1 MAETVKKTTA
11 KNPKAKAAKEPKAPT
26 EAKAPKAAKAV
37 SKANG
42 AAAAAKTSPSEK
54 SKSNLAEMPI
64 PRERIEELARKFWAE
79 RGYTDGHH
87 EEDWYRAERELRG
100 MAS

>member
-1 MAETVKKTTA
+1 MTETVKKTTA
-11 KNPKAKAAKEPKAPT
+11 KTTK
-26 EAKAPKAAKAV
+26 AKAPKAPKASSNLGKV
-37 SKANG
+37 
-42 AAAAAKTSPSEK
+42 AAAAETRATGKADGKVT
-54 SKSNLAEMPI
+54 EMPI
-64 PRERIEELARKFWAE
+64 PRERVAELARKFWAE